1 MDIDRVRHVLNSLM
15 IISFLIFGGLTG
27 ILLITDA
34 SLNGRT
40 VSLPFSFLF
49 ISMMT
54 LILTTQIKDNPS
66 RINRYIREWLVICV
80 FVTIISAITFTFS
93 G

>member
-1 MDIDRVRHVLNSLM
+1 M
-15 IISFLIFGGLTG
+15 IISFLIFGGLAG

-40 VSLPFSFLF
+40 ASLPFSFLF
-49 ISMMT
+49 IAMMT
-54 LILTTQIKDNPS
+54 FILITQIRDNPE
-66 RINRYIREWLVICV
+66 RINVYIREWLAICI
-80 FVTIISAITFTFS
+80 FVTIISALTFTFS

>member
-1 MDIDRVRHVLNSLM
+1 MNIERVWHVLNSIM
-15 IISFLIFGGLTG
+15 MISFLIFGGLTV

-34 SLNGRT
+34 PLNGRT

-49 ISMMT
+49 VAMMT
-54 LILTTQIKDNPS
+54 FIVTTQIKNNPE
-66 RINRYIREWLVICV
+66 RIKAYIREWFVICI
-80 FVTIISAITFTFS
+80 FVTIISALTFTFS